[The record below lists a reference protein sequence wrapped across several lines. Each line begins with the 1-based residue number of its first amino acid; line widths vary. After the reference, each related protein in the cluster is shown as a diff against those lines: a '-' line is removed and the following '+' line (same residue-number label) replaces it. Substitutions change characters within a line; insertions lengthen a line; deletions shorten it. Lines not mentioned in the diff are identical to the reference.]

1 MAFTITLYN
10 CTNDPRS
17 LDKTLEN
24 GVETSNVRPTGIV
37 DLLNPTFELDY
48 SAALATKNYCVAGAP
63 FNRSY
68 FITDM
73 KIDIGK
79 KIIISCAVDVL
90 QTYKE
95 GINNINAN
103 VIRQENLT
111 EPYLPDSEY
120 KVRSGFQNYSY
131 AWYEQTG
138 NFVFLQT
145 PVYVL
150 NVMGGEHS
158 NQYLLLPDAQT
169 PPTDWSTNWASYYI
183 LEDGNYISVGTLYG
197 FSTAPPYDVVYIAHN
212 GVYQRIW

>member
-1 MAFTITLYN
+1 MSFIAKFYN
-10 CTNDPRS
+10 CADDPRTLS
-17 LDKTLEN
+17 KTLTNEVEVSGIKPTEN
-24 GVETSNVRPTGIV
+24 CDI
-37 DLLNPTFELDY
+37 LNPTLELDY
-48 SAALATKNYCVAGAP
+48 RTDLTDKNYVVIDAP
-63 FNRSY
+63 FRRSY
-68 FITDM
+68 FITGM
-73 KIDIGK
+73 SITIGK
-79 KIIISCAVDVL
+79 KIIISCVVDVL

-95 GINNINAN
+95 GINAINAN

-169 PPTDWSTNWASYYI
+169 PPTDWTTNWASYYI
-183 LEDGNYISVGTLYG
+183 LEDGNYVSVGTLYG